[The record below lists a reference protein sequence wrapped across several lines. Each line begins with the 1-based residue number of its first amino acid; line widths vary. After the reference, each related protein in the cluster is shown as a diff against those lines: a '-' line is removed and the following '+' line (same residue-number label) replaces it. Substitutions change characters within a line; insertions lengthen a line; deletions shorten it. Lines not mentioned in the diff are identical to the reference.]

1 MTTITIELCQEDRAR
16 LDQIL
21 AALQHDRP
29 NCESCVKGVT
39 TYVAAALGEQSQADE
54 QTAEPTKDTTKAEAP
69 AESRTEPQTPFVET
83 QEETPFD
90 EPEHFKAS
98 EEPPKPVR
106 IVELAEIQRK
116 VVELSTAGKKAEAR
130 EIITAY
136 AAKISGIPEDKRA
149 EVLDKLNALEG

>member
-16 LDQIL
+16 LDKIL
-21 AALQHDRP
+21 AALEHSSPD
-29 NCESCVKGVT
+29 CKSCVQGVT
-39 TYVAAALGEQSQADE
+39 TYVAAALGEQPKADE
-54 QTAEPTKDTTKAEAP
+54 KTAEPTTTPTEAP

-90 EPEHFKAS
+90 EPKHFEAP

-106 IVELAEIQRK
+106 VVELAEIQRK